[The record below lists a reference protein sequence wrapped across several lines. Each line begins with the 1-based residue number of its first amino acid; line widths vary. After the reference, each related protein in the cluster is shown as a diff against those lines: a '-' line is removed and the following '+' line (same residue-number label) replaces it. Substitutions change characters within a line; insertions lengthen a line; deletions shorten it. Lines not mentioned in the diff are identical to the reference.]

1 MPTPPR
7 PDRQCWL
14 VAVSQIVTRDEPD
27 SPADSAQSAV
37 PGLITGGGPWRVL
50 LLLRARNGFVTER
63 DVREALGM
71 EHPSACWALLAL
83 RRRGLIDCVPDTAR
97 NARYLRYRA
106 KRHEQV

>member
-1 MPTPPR
+1 MPAPPR

-14 VAVSQIVTRDEPD
+14 IAVSQIVASDEP
-27 SPADSAQSAV
+27 SKQADNAQSAV

-50 LLLRARNGFVTER
+50 RLLRSRSGFVTER

-83 RRRGLIDCVPDTAR
+83 RQRGLIDCVPDTAR